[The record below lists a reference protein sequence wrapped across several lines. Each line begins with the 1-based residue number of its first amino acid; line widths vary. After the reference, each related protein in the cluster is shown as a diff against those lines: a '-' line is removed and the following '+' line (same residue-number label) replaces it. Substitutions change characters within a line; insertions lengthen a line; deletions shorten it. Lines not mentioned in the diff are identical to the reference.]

1 MAYEVKD
8 MNGSIFVNDKKTK
21 ENHPDRRGSCKIDGV
36 EYWISGWLKD
46 SNGKKWMSLSFTKK
60 EEQQGGQ
67 AKSEPAVSDD
77 DSIPF

>member
-8 MNGSIFVNDKKTK
+8 MTGSVFVNDKKTK

-46 SNGKKWMSLSFTKK
+46 TNGKKWMSLAFTKK
-60 EEQQGGQ
+60 EEQQNSQ
-67 AKSEPAVSDD
+67 SQSESSVPDD
-77 DSIPF
+77 EIPF